1 MTLQEELQEIDSQLK
16 MKRAELAALQK
27 SKSEGTNVDY
37 RKLERLLLP
46 YDQELSMKY
55 GSLAESKETAE
66 LRKSLK
72 EQEFE
77 IQKHKI
83 EYQKK
88 KNYLNELTPNQA
100 ISQAKSIWQSAKS
113 SYDNYVADYGSD
125 SKIAKDQLAILNDAL
140 QTLQSLREQFGLT
153 ATISTSTAEL
163 ETSAN
168 GDNLTEINNFSKKII
183 DAEDLDLDG
192 EIDNIKELSDSLD
205 SFRTKLNL
213 SLKDPRYLSLKKD
226 LDDKMKLVEKESKDI
241 TSLEKDYKALYN
253 AAGDVGSNTGKRR
266 GLNLTLRDETGAA
279 IAADEFEN
287 LMSAVLPENDYNIF
301 RTRFNNTL
309 KQLINDKSGNFDLAQ
324 LTENV
329 IALKAGLDWQDL
341 PQIRGLMDEFLPK
354 VDEKSLSTYMTNKIP
369 TKYIKYRQGKTGT
382 NVNSKEQEKV
392 HGAKIP
398 GGTQTKPKTIK
409 GGFTLT
415 PR

>member
-88 KNYLNELTPNQA
+88 KNNLNELTPNQA

-253 AAGDVGSNTGKRR
+253 ATGDLGSNTGKRR
-266 GLNLTLRDETGAA
+266 GLNLVLRKETGAA

-287 LMSAVLPENDYNIF
+287 LMSAVLPETEYNKF
-301 RTRFNNTL
+301 RTNFNNTL

-324 LTENV
+324 LAENV

-354 VDEKSLSTYMTNKIP
+354 VDQKALSTYMTNKIP
-369 TKYIKYRQGKTGT
+369 TKYVEYRKRKIGT
-382 NVNSKEQEKV
+382 NVNSTEQPVTTED
-392 HGAKIP
+392 
-398 GGTQTKPKTIK
+398 
-409 GGFTLT
+409 FNLEDF
-415 PR
+415 

>member
-88 KNYLNELTPNQA
+88 KNNLNELTPNQA

-253 AAGDVGSNTGKRR
+253 ATGDLGSNTGKRR
-266 GLNLTLRDETGAA
+266 GLNLVLRKETGAA

-287 LMSAVLPENDYNIF
+287 LMSAVLPETEYNKF
-301 RTRFNNTL
+301 RTNFNNTL

-324 LTENV
+324 LAENV

-341 PQIRGLMDEFLPK
+341 PQIRGLMDKFLPK
-354 VDEKSLSTYMTNKIP
+354 VDQKALSTYMTNKIP
-369 TKYIKYRQGKTGT
+369 TKYVEYRKRKIGT
-382 NVNSKEQEKV
+382 NVNSTEQPVTTED
-392 HGAKIP
+392 
-398 GGTQTKPKTIK
+398 
-409 GGFTLT
+409 FNLEDF
-415 PR
+415 